1 MKLKIGKVVVHAL
14 IIGLLV
20 AILVMLMT
28 KKPMMTSAF
37 EGAPIMTVPGP
48 NSKAEPKELFEIKPS
63 LSCVPGPSEQADYY
77 TSGLTPGG
85 LCGGS
90 ASVRDQLRD
99 FTISGGIGG
108 SLLEN

>member
-28 KKPMMTSAF
+28 KKPSAF

-48 NSKAEPKELFEIKPS
+48 NAKAEPKELFEIKPS